1 MKTVRKQLSV
11 LVIEDNPGD
20 FALVEEFLLDQVPEL
35 KLLHAKN
42 CKEAIDGLS
51 APVNHFDVVLLDL
64 SLPDK
69 TGIPLIKEI
78 VDLSMGMPVIVLT
91 GYTDLV
97 FGINSLSLG
106 VSDYILKE
114 ELNPALLLKSILY
127 AIERKKVIT
136 DLEISEREY
145 SELFH
150 LSPQPMYVL
159 DIATLHF
166 LDVND
171 AALSFYGYSLEDFY
185 QMNIKDISPEHEWQ
199 KLDELFGECKPGGP
213 VSYKGNFIQQMRNG
227 KICKVDIQSNFIQ
240 YKGKKAL
247 VALAI
252 DMTERLNYIK
262 AIERQN
268 KKLREISW
276 VQSHV
281 VRAPLAR
288 IMGLVQLF
296 KEANDNDERA
306 CMLEFLTISTNELD
320 QAIKNIT
327 QITVSSEQERK
338 LLVKK
343 NTKKERLT
351 MV

>member
-1 MKTVRKQLSV
+1 MKTVRRKLNV
-11 LVIEDNPGD
+11 LIIEDNPGD

-35 KLLHAKN
+35 KLVHAKN
-42 CKEAIDGLS
+42 CKEAIEGLS
-51 APVNHFDVVLLDL
+51 DPENHFDVVLLDL

-78 VDLSMGMPVIVLT
+78 VELTMGIPVIVLT

-97 FGINSLSLG
+97 FGINSLALG

-159 DIATLHF
+159 DIANLHF

-171 AALSFYGYSLEDFY
+171 AALSFYGYSLDDFY

-199 KLDELFGECKPGGP
+199 KLDELFSAFKPNGS
-213 VSYKGNFIQQMRNG
+213 VAYKGNFIQRMHNG
-227 KICKVDIQSNFIQ
+227 KICKVDIQSNIIE

-296 KEANDNDERA
+296 KESNDCDERER
-306 CMLEFLTISTNELD
+306 MLEFLTISTNELD

-327 QITVSSEQERK
+327 QITVSSEKVRK
-338 LLVKK
+338 LSVKK
-343 NTKKERLT
+343 NIKIEQLVTF
-351 MV
+351 

>member
-1 MKTVRKQLSV
+1 MKTIKRKLSV
-11 LVIEDNPGD
+11 FIIEDNPGD
-20 FALVEEFLLDQVPEL
+20 FALVEEFLLDMVPEL
-35 KLLHAKN
+35 KLVHATN
-42 CKEAIDGLS
+42 CKEATDVLS
-51 APVNHFDVVLLDL
+51 AVGNTFDVVLLDL

-69 TGIPLIKEI
+69 TGIPLIKE
-78 VDLSMGMPVIVLT
+78 VVELSMGMPVIVLT

-97 FGINSLSLG
+97 FGINSLALG

-159 DIATLHF
+159 DINSQQF

-171 AALSFYGYSLEDFY
+171 AALSFYGYSLDDFL
-185 QMNIKDISPEHEWQ
+185 QMNIKNISPEHEWQ
-199 KLDELFGECKPGGP
+199 RLDDLFAP
-213 VSYKGNFIQQMRNG
+213 VDPEEQVVYKGNFIQQMRSG
-227 KICKVDIQSNFIQ
+227 KICKVDIQSNVIE
-240 YKGKKAL
+240 YKGRKAL

-296 KEANDNDERA
+296 KESNDCEERDR
-306 CMLEFLTISTNELD
+306 MLEFLTISTNELD

-327 QITVSSEQERK
+327 QITVDKEDK
-338 LLVKK
+338 LKPNRSKSQRRTLVK
-343 NTKKERLT
+343 
-351 MV
+351 VS